1 MNTLRDENAHPDT
14 RWFENAG
21 LGLFLHWGLS
31 SVAAIGELSWSMIR
45 DKPYDQHLAGTNTMT
60 PEEYW
65 KQAERFNPAH
75 YDPHHWLAAAK
86 KAGFAYAILTA
97 RHHDGYALWP
107 SAFGAFSTRTH
118 LGGRDL
124 VKAFVEACR
133 TNDLKA
139 GLYYSPPDWYR
150 VRHRMSFRYTG
161 MPQLGTRHQPIVIPT
176 PTEAEEKRWA
186 EEHND
191 YVKGQVEELL
201 TNYGKLDII
210 WFDGPA
216 PSVPIERIRA
226 LQPGILINDRG
237 HGEHLKCGDFS
248 TYEGFYC
255 RVAAKRPG
263 RLFELCTV
271 STAGDPRHQAE
282 ETARVL
288 KRLAENLE
296 MDRGRLYEIL
306 EVCQAFPEVLG
317 DWGHQ
322 AEETFRPISK
332 VLAEFVK
339 VRAWG
344 GNYLL
349 NIGPQANGE
358 LPEGGYRLMAE
369 LGAWMQH
376 SGVSVLGALGG
387 PWPEQSNVPITQKAG
402 TRYLHLLPGVAEPAT
417 VRGLSPPREVRL
429 LRTGQDLAYTFAAGT
444 LQVAVP
450 AHLRSN
456 LVDVVAVA
464 G

>member
-1 MNTLRDENAHPDT
+1 MNILRGENAHPDT

-31 SVAAIGELSWSMIR
+31 SVSAIGELSWSMIR
-45 DKPYDQHLAGTNTMT
+45 DKPYVVGTHTMT

-65 KQAERFNPAH
+65 RQAAVFNPDH
-75 YDPHHWLAAAK
+75 YDPHHWLATAK
-86 KAGFAYAILTA
+86 KAGFAYALLTA

-107 SAFGAFSTRTH
+107 SAFGEFSTRTH

-124 VKAFVEACR
+124 LKPFVEACR
-133 TNDLKA
+133 HHGLKV
-139 GLYYSPPDWYR
+139 GFYYSPPDWYR
-150 VRHRMSFRYTG
+150 ARNRMSFRYTG
-161 MPQLGTRHQPIVIPT
+161 TPQLGTRHEPIVLPT

-186 EEHND
+186 EEHNA

-216 PSVPIERIRA
+216 PSVPIDRIRA

-255 RVAAKRPG
+255 RVAAKRPE
-263 RLFELCTV
+263 RLFEFCTV
-271 STAGDPRHQAE
+271 STAGDLRYQAE
-282 ETARVL
+282 ETSRVL
-288 KRLAENLE
+288 NRLAEGLG
-296 MDRGRLYEIL
+296 MDRGQLYKVL

-322 AEETFRPISK
+322 AEETFRPTSK
-332 VLAEFVK
+332 VLAELVK

-349 NIGPQANGE
+349 NIGPKASGE

-369 LGAWMQH
+369 LGVWMQH
-376 SGVSVLGALGG
+376 SGESVRGASGG
-387 PWPEQSNVPITQKAG
+387 PWPEQSNVPITQKDR
-402 TRYLHLLPGVAEPAT
+402 TWYLHLLPGVAGPAT
-417 VRGLSPPREVRL
+417 VRGLSQPQGVRL
-429 LRTGQDLAYTFAAGT
+429 LRTGQDVAYTFVDGV

-450 AHLRSN
+450 EHLRSD